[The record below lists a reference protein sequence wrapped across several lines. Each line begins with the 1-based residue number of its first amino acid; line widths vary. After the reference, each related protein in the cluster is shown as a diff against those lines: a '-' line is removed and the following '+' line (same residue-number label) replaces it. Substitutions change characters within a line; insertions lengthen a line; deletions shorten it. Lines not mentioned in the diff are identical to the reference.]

1 MEMLIQFGY
10 VVLFSGAF
18 PLAGLLCF
26 ANNILELRTDAF
38 KICFSL
44 QRPFARKA
52 KSIGVWQVRLFK
64 NLDTDLYMYGGGGG
78 GWGCTCWTLLS
89 STCTAIGVLSFSIA
103 RLCPS
108 LADWFSAQGTGDTC
122 TALKFEHLLCM

>member
-44 QRPFARKA
+44 QRPFAHKA

-64 NLDTDLYMYGGGGG
+64 NLDTDLYMYGGGG
-78 GWGCTCWTLLS
+78 
-89 STCTAIGVLSFSIA
+89 AAGVLAGRCYLPLIQP
-103 RLCPS
+103 LGYCPS
-108 LADWFSAQGTGDTC
+108 VLPDSV
-122 TALKFEHLLCM
+122 LL